1 MPEFFQDGGSIGTS
15 TLYSEEDIETGRIV
29 CTACHPGRI
38 WVAENKYG
46 VADTVIRQLTLTS
59 RQAVQRF
66 GEDANL
72 TWSLKEDSKHSDRS
86 DNEYTFFHIVQPFQD
101 VMEAIGQ
108 TRRPTVLEKPYMSFY
123 IQEDGKRLVSSSGYN
138 TLPYQV
144 WRWRKNSEEPY
155 GSSPASDALV
165 DILTSNQM
173 SRTMLHAA
181 HMAVEPPL
189 NIPAE
194 LRGKVRINPRGEN
207 YYDETG
213 RTISAI
219 QMQQGGYPIG
229 SDREAKVRE
238 SIRKHFMTDFFTLL
252 SRAAL
257 EGRQLNVPQ
266 VLEMQGEKA
275 VMLGTII
282 GRLNSECFDPFLD
295 RVFQIEREAGR
306 MPPPPDI
313 LLASPQ
319 RVQIEYVGPLAQAQR
334 RLFKTQGIRQGLGAI
349 APFLEMDP
357 QVMDN
362 IDLDLATR
370 VILEAYGFP
379 MNAIRESGFVEQTRK
394 ARMEMQQAQ
403 EQAQL
408 ALQAAQQV
416 PNLSKSPE
424 AGSIVEALTGGGGK

>member
-1 MPEFFQDGGSIGTS
+1 
-15 TLYSEEDIETGRIV
+15 
-29 CTACHPGRI
+29 
-38 WVAENKYG
+38 
-46 VADTVIRQLTLTS
+46 
-59 RQAVQRF
+59 
-66 GEDANL
+66 
-72 TWSLKEDSKHSDRS
+72 
-86 DNEYTFFHIVQPFQD
+86 
-101 VMEAIGQ
+101 
-108 TRRPTVLEKPYMSFY
+108 
-123 IQEDGKRLVSSSGYN
+123 
-138 TLPYQV
+138 
-144 WRWRKNSEEPY
+144 
-155 GSSPASDALV
+155 
-165 DILTSNQM
+165 
-173 SRTMLHAA
+173 
-181 HMAVEPPL
+181 MAVEPPL